1 MHGGDGVS
9 SLGGDGVS
17 IVGGDGVGDVVFIP
31 DLEVTE
37 YS

>member
-9 SLGGDGVS
+9 SLGGDGVL

-31 DLEVTE
+31 
-37 YS
+37 